1 MRGWMSVLGL
11 RYPLTRKYIDA
22 FSFRI
27 RFDVLTGIL
36 VVCLLGG
43 CSQQTVSTAT
53 YDNEI
58 PKTLL
63 LSREQVLETLDEL
76 KQIREAIKKDSQN
89 ALLYHRAGLIEE
101 RLERWDN
108 ALWDHQMAIRR
119 NSKFAEA
126 YYHAGIVAEKLGESY
141 QLNTENKDEGMT
153 VGGPMRRYALDMY
166 KKAVKYKSHYI
177 DAYYRLCLAYILG
190 NDLKNAVEA
199 YQRLNELEPDSNRT
213 KEALSKVYNLQ
224 QAQNQKN

>member
-1 MRGWMSVLGL
+1 MSVLGL
-11 RYPLTRKYIDA
+11 GYPQILTWKYIDA
-22 FSFRI
+22 ISFRI
-27 RFDVLTGIL
+27 RSDVLTGAL

-53 YDNEI
+53 YDDEI
-58 PKTLL
+58 PRTLL
-63 LSREQVLETLDEL
+63 LSREQVLESMNKL
-76 KQIREAIKKDSQN
+76 KNVREAIKKDSQN
-89 ALLYHRAGLIEE
+89 ARLYYQAGLLEE

-108 ALWDHQMAIRR
+108 ALRDHQMAIGR

-141 QLNTENKDEGMT
+141 QLNTERKEEGMT

-166 KKAVKYKSHYI
+166 KKAVKFKSHYI
-177 DAYYRLCLAYILG
+177 DAYYRLCLAYILS
-190 NDLKNAVEA
+190 NDLKHAVEA

-213 KEALSKVYNLQ
+213 KEVLSKVYNLQ